1 MDSLTRSLL
10 HDLVAATEVGNVE
23 AMQTLLTPGVR
34 PDIVD
39 IHSGWSALHA
49 AVLSLH
55 PGTLEQLLRHCDNPD
70 RPTVGGG
77 TALSYAIHELGES
90 PAAQKRA
97 ALLAAV
103 QNLLAAGA
111 DPKAGAP
118 DQTALELVR
127 MYRLDDVEPLLT
139 GLGPNRRTP

>member
-1 MDSLTRSLL
+1 MDSLSQSLL
-10 HDLVAATEVGNVE
+10 QDLVAATDIGNVD
-23 AMQTLLTPGVR
+23 AMQTLLTRGVR

-39 IHSGWSALHA
+39 THSGWSALHA

-55 PGTLEQLLRHCDNPD
+55 PGTLELLLRHCDNPD

-90 PAAQKRA
+90 PASEKRE

-103 QNLLAAGA
+103 QKLLAAGA
-111 DPKAGAP
+111 DPKAGAS
-118 DQTALELVR
+118 DQTPLELVR
-127 MYRLDDVEPLLT
+127 MYQLDDIEPLLT
-139 GLGPNRRTP
+139 DMSRCRRTT